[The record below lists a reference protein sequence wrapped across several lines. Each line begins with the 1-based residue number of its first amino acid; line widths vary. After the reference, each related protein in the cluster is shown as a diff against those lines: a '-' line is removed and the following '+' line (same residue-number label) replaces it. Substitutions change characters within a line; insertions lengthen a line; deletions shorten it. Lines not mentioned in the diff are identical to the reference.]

1 MRKRITSLLLTLVML
16 LSLVPALGGTARAA
30 EEDDGVVH
38 VFDYDGFYRSFYAD
52 GITIVLEDDLVSVDP
67 VFGGTT
73 LYESLWVQPF
83 RTVTIDLN
91 GHKLEL
97 SASTGGDT
105 KDGIIHINN
114 GTLTIKDS
122 SPGQT
127 GEIYGSFPGGGV
139 KRMHS
144 VIDME
149 GDLSRFDLEGGTIT
163 GENCN
168 ALMVYPT
175 RTALFVS
182 PFGSSTGAVAVEGGT
197 VDGDVFVYSNL
208 LYKGIS
214 TARKPLF
221 EVLDGTFLGEV
232 FVSSWITDYTN
243 ALKVDSPVAV
253 IRGGEFHGGVRCGK
267 WLHQYEQADGTFV
280 RAYPLIRLYG
290 GTFYNDVNLVQANTV
305 LKHKLRHNYW
315 LFQGIWDIFGH
326 SAVDKKRETTDGN
339 IVLGEAGVFVGPNV
353 WYAFDYANYDSKDQR
368 CFGYPLRFQ
377 AREDE
382 PVTILPNAWGPA
394 KIRVNGQSLEYGDYG
409 KDWSVPEWNLYND
422 EEHELVFSW
431 PELPQVMKDD
441 GYTYNVYMDV
451 RAPGIEGG
459 VQRTYITDKT
469 AWTYTIPQ
477 GGKAGA
483 YSFDLHLDLKK
494 DDKDVSPVSNEYILR
509 LRLNYVTD
517 PLPALTG
524 RVYHPSA
531 IVYGRPISTAI
542 TGLPEELGE
551 SGLSYQWQRQSG
563 SGAWQDISGAT
574 GKSYTPT
581 EADLGEN
588 VRIRVTAT
596 AAGYLGKLA
605 GASLTVSKEVQD
617 REPVTPE
624 VQVPKDSGSGYTRFH
639 ISSSYAS
646 NQEYVYST
654 TRTDGWPTGSDV
666 KKVSDYGLV
675 DGLTDGETYYL
686 YTRLK
691 ETATHKA
698 GSKVICKTVFMG
710 DPENLTKLVLSN
722 DGVPYADYG
731 KGSIIFVPKGE
742 SVTLEVGTNPSGAN
756 QWNAYKFQT
765 PSAELSSYYTV
776 ETSNGTNAVEANEK
790 ITSITITGTAPG
802 RDDLVA
808 EYSGHTP
815 QYYGSWQVV
824 VYEDPADISG
834 YYIRFE
840 TTPSAFPDMTL
851 NKGQSVALPA
861 YQVSTF
867 PENAGSYQYKWLV
880 GKYYTGVGVAGTE
893 YVADNGY
900 LAVSEDGTTLKA
912 LAAHEDG
919 VNPAYKTVALCAV
932 KSTEVIPLV
941 SYQATVEE
949 EPEIALTGIILSHE
963 QVRLKSGD
971 TFQLTA
977 AKIPADAPG
986 DLTWD
991 SDNEDI
997 ATVDNNGLVTAV
1009 GPGYA
1014 TIEVACGSESMTC
1027 EVLVDHTEHDYH
1039 GQDWITLDPANHEMV
1054 CKDCGDYEIQPHSF
1068 NDWQKVNDTTHRRT
1082 CTVCRERGASIGTHY
1097 TQTAN
1102 HNWQWVTT
1110 VEATPTTPGMQ
1121 VLQCAQCGAV
1131 KPGSETSLPVLQS
1144 INVENLYAAAPVVDM
1159 PGQ

>member
-73 LYESLWVQPF
+73 LYDSLWVQPF

-168 ALMVYPT
+168 ALMVSNGLAVIKGGTLRRVEESKREESYGYPT

-253 IRGGEFHGGVRCGK
+253 INGGQFHGGVRCGR
-267 WLHQYEQADGTFV
+267 WLHQYQQADGTFV

-305 LKHKLRHNYW
+305 LKHRLRHNYW

-581 EADLGEN
+581 EDDLGEN

-624 VQVPKDSGSGYTRFH
+624 VRVSEDPGHTYTSFNISSGYQ
-639 ISSSYAS
+639 
-646 NQEYVYST
+646 NDQEYMYST
-654 TRTDGWPTGSDV
+654 TQTEGWPTDGVEVDSRT
-666 KKVSDYGLV
+666 GLAT
-675 DGLTDGETYYL
+675 GLTNGQTYYL

-691 ETATHKA
+691 ETKTHKA
-698 GSKVICKTVFMG
+698 PPQRDQ
-710 DPENLTKLVLSN
+710 DP
-722 DGVPYADYG
+722 
-731 KGSIIFVPKGE
+731 
-742 SVTLEVGTNPSGAN
+742 
-756 QWNAYKFQT
+756 Q
-765 PSAELSSYYTV
+765 
-776 ETSNGTNAVEANEK
+776 
-790 ITSITITGTAPG
+790 G
-802 RDDLVA
+802 R
-808 EYSGHTP
+808 
-815 QYYGSWQVV
+815 
-824 VYEDPADISG
+824 
-834 YYIRFE
+834 
-840 TTPSAFPDMTL
+840 
-851 NKGQSVALPA
+851 
-861 YQVSTF
+861 
-867 PENAGSYQYKWLV
+867 
-880 GKYYTGVGVAGTE
+880 
-893 YVADNGY
+893 
-900 LAVSEDGTTLKA
+900 
-912 LAAHEDG
+912 
-919 VNPAYKTVALCAV
+919 
-932 KSTEVIPLV
+932 
-941 SYQATVEE
+941 
-949 EPEIALTGIILSHE
+949 E
-963 QVRLKSGD
+963 Q
-971 TFQLTA
+971 
-977 AKIPADAPG
+977 G
-986 DLTWD
+986 DLQD
-991 SDNEDI
+991 RVYGRSDEPYQ
-997 ATVDNNGLVTAV
+997 TGPQKRRRPLRGLRQGEYHLRQKGRVRD
-1009 GPGYA
+1009 PG
-1014 TIEVACGSESMTC
+1014 GGHQS
-1027 EVLVDHTEHDYH
+1027 
-1039 GQDWITLDPANHEMV
+1039 QRR
-1054 CKDCGDYEIQPHSF
+1054 QP
-1068 NDWQKVNDTTHRRT
+1068 
-1082 CTVCRERGASIGTHY
+1082 
-1097 TQTAN
+1097 
-1102 HNWQWVTT
+1102 
-1110 VEATPTTPGMQ
+1110 VE
-1121 VLQCAQCGAV
+1121 L
-1131 KPGSETSLPVLQS
+1131 L
-1144 INVENLYAAAPVVDM
+1144 
-1159 PGQ
+1159 